1 MITSLE
7 LIKNQFKALNIPT
20 TDYRTHVAA
29 NYFGEVIKVFVNGDR
44 YDLEYTVNGKSF
56 EFKNQ
61 PFEADAGQA
70 RLGLYMFFDRLAE
83 NQKKGSKYHSKIPN
97 FAPYKIEGENVE
109 DLTKAVKR
117 MSKIIVESNE
127 KIELYQDEIKS
138 LVNLL
143 KEKNQLIEKL
153 QEDKAWYEREALQ
166 GIGNEFDYKTAVS
179 VYTPRI
185 IEIEE

>member
-1 MITSLE
+1 MIQSLD
-7 LIKNQFKALNIPT
+7 LIKNQFQALNIPIT
-20 TDYRTHVAA
+20 VSRTHIAA
-29 NYFGEVIKVFVNGDR
+29 TYFGEVIKVFVNGDR
-44 YDLEYTVNGKSF
+44 YDLEYTVNGKPF

-70 RLGLYMFFDRLAE
+70 KMGLYMFFDRLAE
-83 NQKKGSKYHSKIPN
+83 NQKKDSRYYGKMPN

-127 KIELYQDEIKS
+127 EIELYQDEIRTLS
-138 LVNLL
+138 ALL
-143 KEKNQLIEKL
+143 KEKTEMIDKL
-153 QEDKAWYEREALQ
+153 QADKAWYEESSLQ
-166 GIGNEFDYKTAVS
+166 GIEGYEILS
-179 VYTPRI
+179 RVYTPGT